1 MKLALLNLVALIGS
15 TAYANEVETRPALR
29 GDAANVN
36 SHNTLPEGYLKKN
49 NLGSFKTD
57 RPDEQE
63 HDESQ
68 SYHGDEKLRDP
79 DTIPVGSYK
88 LKNNKIKNKISS
100 GGSEDLRETILENF
114 EKTATDQDAEEA
126 YEKKVT
132 LTATDQDAE
141 EAYEKKVTLN
151 NRDPLCAKMRQ
162 RCLNRNQPETT
173 CTTVYA
179 FCMQEIASDKFT
191 FQDTGFCR
199 DRSGQIYPQVRYYRK
214 NLYDDG
220 CKALCWSIDGV
231 YGTVQGLV
239 IGTPNT
245 NYAGNC
251 YCLLDSKL
259 TYTCP
264 PGSTCR
270 SKDNNG
276 NIVSGN
282 GPTGPTNKE
291 NKGLYTCYSRTSTT
305 QH

>member
-114 EKTATDQDAEEA
+114 EKTATDQDAEE
-126 YEKKVT
+126 E
-132 LTATDQDAE
+132 
-141 EAYEKKVTLN
+141 YEKKVTLN
-151 NRDPLCAKMRQ
+151 NGTPLCNRMHA
-162 RCLNRNQPETT
+162 RCLSDNYPETT
-173 CTTVYA
+173 CATVYS
-179 FCMQEIASDKFT
+179 FCILEIASDKFT